1 MFRRRNNSNQLKR
14 QASKREERRKRV
26 QSLLSVPT
34 SKLSKRRRRERIRKE
49 EKRKLN
55 QPRPVAFTIYQNKI
69 KEEKKGK
76 GLKFVIRPI
85 LKVLPYP
92 LPRVAEVIWGRR
104 KAKEYHFDHFV
115 NTELE
120 HFWKLDDR
128 KKQDYIKANFD
139 EHHRRP
145 RCQSGPS
152 NADNLSYVD
161 IVSHRQFNKIVETV
175 AKWRGLDIKKVYT
188 KDIASFLW
196 NAYPTLEKLF
206 LHPITRRLKSLEIV
220 LHEDNIDC
228 VSRAFVFRIV
238 APWAG
243 LNSNMVQLR
252 DIRNF
257 LRQIYPP
264 IKRLAYDH
272 ESDELRRVQSF
283 ATVLN
288 TIWLPKDDQIVFK
301 R

>member
-14 QASKREERRKRV
+14 QASEREEARRRNKSRR
-26 QSLLSVPT
+26 SVRTRKP
-34 SKLSKRRRRERIRKE
+34 SKRKCREKMRKE
-49 EKRKLN
+49 ARRKLN
-55 QPRPVAFTIYQNKI
+55 QPRPVAFSLHQNKI
-69 KEEKKGK
+69 KEEKREK
-76 GLKFVIRPI
+76 GLKFVIYPI
-85 LKVLPYP
+85 SKILPRP
-92 LPRVAEVIWGRR
+92 LPRVADVIWGRR
-104 KAKEYHFDHFV
+104 KAKKYRFDHFV

-120 HFWKLDDR
+120 HFWKLDDCE
-128 KKQDYIKANFD
+128 KQVYIKENFD

-145 RCQSGPS
+145 RCQNGPS

-175 AKWRGLDIKKVYT
+175 AKWSGVDIKKVYT

-196 NAYPTLEKLF
+196 RAYPTLEKLF
-206 LHPITRRLKSLEIV
+206 LHPTTRRLKSLEIV
-220 LHEDNIDC
+220 LHEDNIDY
-228 VSRAFVFRIV
+228 VSRSFIFRIV

-243 LNSNMVQLR
+243 LNSNLVQIR

-257 LRQIYPP
+257 VRQIYPP

-272 ESDELRRVQSF
+272 ESDELRRVHSF
-283 ATVLN
+283 ANVLN
-288 TIWLPKDDQIVFK
+288 MIWLPKDDQIIYK